1 MSTWSLKGESWP
13 DCGASNVIVY
23 NNGGYAVEIHGFW
36 NYPGGGSTDVRVIS
50 GNWYD
55 FNSLK
60 SRIMVASSGGGAQ
73 LYNSQLNGIDAG
85 STVGKN
91 GTQSGSDGNIALAG
105 TQTAKGQDGTGSWMG
120 SNSNQGFGKVQ
131 YVKTSMGGS
140 GNGYY
145 CGGMGNHGVGTT
157 GTGATGSS
165 FISGYPGCN
174 AISSTATLTN
184 LIHTGSPNHYSGLI
198 FSHGVM
204 KAGDEYILSP
214 LGGNE
219 TGHLGNGWAKISWK
233 L

>member
-1 MSTWSLKGESWP
+1 VT
-13 DCGASNVIVY
+13 
-23 NNGGYAVEIHGFW
+23 
-36 NYPGGGSTDVRVIS
+36 S
-50 GNWYD
+50 GKWDD

-60 SRIMVASSGGGAQ
+60 SRIMVAASGGGAQ

-91 GTQSGSDGNIALAG
+91 GSQSGSDGNVALGG
-105 TQTAKGQDGTGSWMG
+105 TQTGKGKDGTGTWMNK
-120 SNSNQGFGKVQ
+120 NSNHGFGKVIYQ
-131 YVKTSMGGS
+131 KMSMGGS

-145 CGGMGNHGVGTT
+145 CGGLGNHGDGTT

-165 FISGYPGCN
+165 FISGYAGCN